1 MKRFPRW
8 TFAALVLAAVTVQ
21 PAPAAP
27 ADGGQVT
34 GVSLVPAPGK
44 AELVIGIRGSVTVK
58 DFVLAHP
65 SRIVLDVQGA
75 TLATPAPVYD
85 GVPRAGVTNV
95 RVGQNAPGV
104 VRVVLV
110 LDRERAYSIQ
120 RDGESVR
127 VSFGADDTFLAWSS
141 GMPVAPRAAEPVQ
154 AAPVSGE
161 TAAAAPEPVEAPPVE
176 ETPAAVEAP
185 PVEETPVSSETV
197 AAQAT
202 RTNPLPMRVTPVR
215 VLQRGEPRITVSWDN
230 AEIRDVVSGFAALS
244 GHTIILGKGVTG
256 TVTAEIRDKPWSQA
270 FQAILAAQGLSA
282 QEMPGGIIRVDAPAA
297 LAELD
302 SLEPL
307 GTEVVR
313 VNYARAAELAKSI
326 EGILTKNRGSVT
338 ADTASN
344 SLIISDTRSR
354 LSGVVE
360 FARGLDIRTQQVSI
374 QAKIIFVDRTDLEA
388 MGLRYDLGSSN
399 QFFNRLVQRNDP
411 TSDDGGTFEEDVT
424 IVDLGGNSVSAIAN
438 ATADIPNSALDL
450 VFSTALGGYSLTAFL
465 TALERVELSDVQA
478 EPVITTLDNKKAD
491 ILVGEEVPVRVIDAS
506 SVGQGQAPRATVQ
519 FKETGIRLT
528 VTPHITNNR
537 QVMMSLR
544 TERSSVKTLA
554 TADLG
559 FSIDKQS
566 TENQLLV
573 NDGETAVIGGL
584 TVTTVVR
591 NRTGVPL
598 LSSLPLVGRLFSF
611 SSNSENRKD
620 LLILVTP
627 RIVDD
632 AAAGN

>member
-1 MKRFPRW
+1 
-8 TFAALVLAAVTVQ
+8 
-21 PAPAAP
+21 
-27 ADGGQVT
+27 
-34 GVSLVPAPGK
+34 
-44 AELVIGIRGSVTVK
+44 VK
-58 DFVLAHP
+58 DFVLANP

-75 TLATPAPVYD
+75 TLAAPAPRYD

-110 LDRERAYSIQ
+110 LDRERAYSVQ
-120 RDGESVR
+120 RDSESVR

-154 AAPVSGE
+154 AAPASGE
-161 TAAAAPEPVEAPPVE
+161 TAAAPEPVQDRAAAEPAKDSAVAEAVAERPVAVTADSPPSALTA
-176 ETPAAVEAP
+176 TPASMNSAI
-185 PVEETPVSSETV
+185 PVRV
-197 AAQAT
+197 A
-202 RTNPLPMRVTPVR
+202 PVR

-230 AEIRDVVSGFAALS
+230 ADIRDVVSGFAALS

-307 GTEVVR
+307 GTEVIR
-313 VNYARAAELAKSI
+313 VNYARAGELSKSI

-354 LSGVVE
+354 LAGVVE
-360 FARGLDIRTQQVSI
+360 FAKGLDIRTQQVSI

-388 MGLRYDLGSSN
+388 MGLQYDLGSSN
-399 QFFNRLVQRNDP
+399 QFFNRLVQRPDP
-411 TSDDGGTFEEDVT
+411 VSDEGGTFEPDVT
-424 IVDLGGNSVSAIAN
+424 VVDLGGNSVSAIAN

-491 ILVGEEVPVRVIDAS
+491 ILVGEEVPVRVVDMS
-506 SVGQGQAPRATVQ
+506 STGVGQQPRATVQ

-537 QVMMSLR
+537 QVLMSLR

-566 TENQLLV
+566 TENELLV

-591 NRTGVPL
+591 NRTGIPL

-611 SSNSENRKD
+611 TSNSENRKD

-632 AAAGN
+632 ATAGN